1 MQERLQARLENLRLR
16 GAIILIVTAAAT
28 LAVVAAVVERLI
40 DPAFDTFGDSLWWAV
55 TTVSTVGY
63 GDIIPE
69 STAGRVAAG
78 ALMLVGI
85 GLIPTLTSVVVA
97 ILISQRSRAERER
110 AASEFNRVVELLH
123 RMDARLAR
131 LEGDE
136 EAGG

>member
-1 MQERLQARLENLRLR
+1 MQERAQARLENLRLR

-63 GDIIPE
+63 GDIVPE
-69 STAGRVAAG
+69 STAGRFAAG

-85 GLIPTLTSVVVA
+85 GLIPTLTSVVVS
-97 ILISQRSRAERER
+97 ILIARRSRDERER
-110 AASEFNRVVELLH
+110 EAREFSRVLELLH

-131 LEGDE
+131 LEREGD
-136 EAGG
+136 AGG